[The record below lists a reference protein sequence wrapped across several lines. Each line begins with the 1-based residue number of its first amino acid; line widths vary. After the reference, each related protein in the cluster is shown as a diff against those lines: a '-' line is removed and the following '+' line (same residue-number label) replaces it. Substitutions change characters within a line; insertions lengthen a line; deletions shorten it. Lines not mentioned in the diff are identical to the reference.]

1 MKAEIENLLE
11 DINKSLKL
19 ILKRIDLENSKS
31 KLDKLNHLS
40 EDPNLWKDKKKAQQ
54 LMKERRFLNSNINE
68 YENLL
73 NQYNENLELLELAD
87 EENDLQFINEIEI
100 QLKDLKKNSNYLEI
114 TSLLARISSAC
125 LYGESKEREV

>member
-40 EDPNLWKDKKKAQQ
+40 EDPNLWKDKKKSSTTY
-54 LMKERRFLNSNINE
+54 ER
-68 YENLL
+68 
-73 NQYNENLELLELAD
+73 
-87 EENDLQFINEIEI
+87 
-100 QLKDLKKNSNYLEI
+100 KKVFKL
-114 TSLLARISSAC
+114 
-125 LYGESKEREV
+125 